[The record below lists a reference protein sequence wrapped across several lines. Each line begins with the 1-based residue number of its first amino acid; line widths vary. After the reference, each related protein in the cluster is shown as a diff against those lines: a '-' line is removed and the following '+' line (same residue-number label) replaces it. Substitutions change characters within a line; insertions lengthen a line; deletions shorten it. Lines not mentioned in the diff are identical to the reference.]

1 MRRQFK
7 PTESQKSQDASEV
20 PKEQRS
26 ESVESEVP
34 PAASRESGDQMDS
47 APSESKVHE
56 ENLKKIGR
64 IVDEADHI
72 KGRVNSFTGKKSDKE
87 YKYLEEMLNRSILK
101 LDGIEAGDNEA
112 VRQARRSG
120 VKDIQSF
127 LDQLD
132 LKAFV
137 EDQPKEQEPSKMDF
151 SESNQ
156 ESGQEPM
163 DAESERGSQKQGSE
177 TS

>member
-1 MRRQFK
+1 ML
-7 PTESQKSQDASEV
+7 T
-20 PKEQRS
+20 
-26 ESVESEVP
+26 
-34 PAASRESGDQMDS
+34 
-47 APSESKVHE
+47 
-56 ENLKKIGR
+56 L
-64 IVDEADHI
+64 
-72 KGRVNSFTGKKSDKE
+72 FTGKKSDKE

-137 EDQPKEQEPSKMDF
+137 EDQPKEQEPSKMDS

-163 DAESERGSQKQGSE
+163 DAESERGSQEQGTE

>member
-1 MRRQFK
+1 M
-7 PTESQKSQDASEV
+7 
-20 PKEQRS
+20 
-26 ESVESEVP
+26 P
-34 PAASRESGDQMDS
+34 PAASREGEDQMDS

-56 ENLKKIGR
+56 ENLKKIER
-64 IVDEADHI
+64 IVEEADHI
-72 KGRVNSFTGKKSDKE
+72 KDRVNSFTGKKSDKE

-112 VRQARRSG
+112 VRRARRSG

-137 EDQPKEQEPSKMDF
+137 EDQAKQQEPSKMDS
-151 SESNQ
+151 SESNP
-156 ESGQEPM
+156 ESGQESM
-163 DAESERGSQKQGSE
+163 DAESERGPQEQNAE